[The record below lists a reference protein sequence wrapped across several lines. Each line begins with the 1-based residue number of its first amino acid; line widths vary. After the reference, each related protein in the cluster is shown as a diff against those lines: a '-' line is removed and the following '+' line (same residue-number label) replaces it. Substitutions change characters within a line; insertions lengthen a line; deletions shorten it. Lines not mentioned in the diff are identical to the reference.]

1 MDEYD
6 RSVSY
11 GGCGGNQAAECYC
24 DSEDGTLI
32 SEGRVLFINDPV
44 STGILSILQ
53 ITQKGCV
60 PFQRAWSELSDFY
73 FAKGKV

>member
-32 SEGRVLFINDPV
+32 SEG
-44 STGILSILQ
+44 
-53 ITQKGCV
+53 
-60 PFQRAWSELSDFY
+60 
-73 FAKGKV
+73 KVFLH